1 MNHTKLKVVITATL
15 LLVVIAFSVRLPTVS
30 GQSKKSGNVTVAR
43 IIAEEKADKGNWL
56 AHGRTFNEQR
66 FSPLKQINEQNVGQL
81 GLAWHYKL
89 DIDRGVEASP
99 IVVDGVMYT
108 TGAWSIVYAL
118 DARDGKLL
126 WKYDPQV
133 NRTIAAHVCCDV
145 VNRGV
150 AVLEGKV
157 YVGVLDGWLSGC
169 AGCGDGQARVAD
181 GYVD

>member
-1 MNHTKLKVVITATL
+1 MQKGKLIISVVM
-15 LLVVIAFSVRLPTVS
+15 LVAVAQVYDHWQSVIAQT
-30 GQSKKSGNVTVAR
+30 KKAGNITVAR
-43 IIAEEKADKGNWL
+43 IIAEEKVDKGNWL

-89 DIDRGVEASP
+89 DIDRGVEALP

-157 YVGVLDGWLSGC
+157 YVGVLDG
-169 AGCGDGQARVAD
+169 
-181 GYVD
+181 